1 MKTIKVI
8 SIILITLILSV
19 SHAYSYNFG
28 TNITIWD
35 KEGSGSGWYGTQEDQ
50 EVTPN
55 CVTGQVW
62 DLEGFFLK
70 DHELTVVGGFDF
82 KNGYRGWESGDIFID
97 VTGDVKYGPGTG
109 GGYNNTTVKNSFGYD
124 YVIVLDW
131 NQNKSDWYAIDS
143 NSDVKTVYY
152 SQNQSS
158 NPWKYAPIGMDSDP
172 IVYYTGL
179 TDDDVGFL
187 GGTHYAF
194 IVDLGFLPDETKFTV
209 HYTYE
214 CGNDNLMGHAQVPE
228 PAALLLLGLGLVGLG
243 LSSRKFKK

>member
-70 DHELTVVGGFDF
+70 DHKLTVVGGFDF
-82 KNGYRGWESGDIFID
+82 KNGY
-97 VTGDVKYGPGTG
+97 
-109 GGYNNTTVKNSFGYD
+109 
-124 YVIVLDW
+124 
-131 NQNKSDWYAIDS
+131 
-143 NSDVKTVYY
+143 
-152 SQNQSS
+152 
-158 NPWKYAPIGMDSDP
+158 
-172 IVYYTGL
+172 
-179 TDDDVGFL
+179 L
-187 GGTHYAF
+187 G
-194 IVDLGFLPDETKFTV
+194 
-209 HYTYE
+209 
-214 CGNDNLMGHAQVPE
+214 
-228 PAALLLLGLGLVGLG
+228 
-243 LSSRKFKK
+243 